1 MPSLFVWATVMSR
14 PAEDRAIV
22 DAGLKALAFDSG
34 PPIVCDEPAAAYERA
49 SDEHGRLAISG
60 ATNRLRIGDKVRL
73 IPGHCDPTVNLYDWY
88 VCARA
93 NRIEQVWPITAR
105 GAVY

>member
-1 MPSLFVWATVMSR
+1 MSR

-34 PPIVCDEPAAAYERA
+34 PPLVCDEPAATYERA
-49 SDEHGRLAISG
+49 SDEHGRLAVSA
-60 ATNRLRIGDKVRL
+60 ATNRLGLGDKIRL

-88 VCARA
+88 VCVRN
-93 NRIEQVWPITAR
+93 NRVEQLWPITAR
-105 GAVY
+105 GAIY